1 MSFEISEKMIVNTI
15 AGFGQVIKLPEGP
28 APEQL
33 IAEEELQLNHQQSAE
48 KPVISCPSSPAPPE
62 VKEQANENAQQ
73 ADELLEKKNEKQ
85 IEKQL
90 DNQQEKQNQVQAQPA
105 KNIAPQKD
113 VPENLPNLPPP
124 LNYSRQSSQQPSQ
137 EKQLLIAEDPLPF
150 SNSLPFQQQSS
161 VESQPQNKKAP
172 ILKRLT
178 CDLKESLALAKKL
191 EIKYKY
197 PYSNDERLIT
207 IDFQLGQITTMV
219 KHISNVIFLLV
230 KTFFGQRNY
239 YLAIVPVNYTV
250 EQLRSFIIDGI
261 GQNQKMFHN
270 IKLIHPM
277 IQLKELKDSQIKLSE
292 VGLKDFSQLIFL
304 AEMTFTWDPIKKG
317 KSVILSNNNLTA
329 NKKGQSDYQTVLGT
343 LALNSGRHY
352 WEIKIEKYVDE
363 EDIFIGIA
371 RKEIDLYTQPTTTG
385 HFYGYI
391 CLCARKFG
399 ADGQISDYGYSAVQN
414 DTIGVLLEF
423 RSGIGTLSFYR
434 NGVKCGEAFNNLTG
448 TFYPAL
454 SMFYGEVQ
462 VTLDSKA
469 PLPAS

>member
-1 MSFEISEKMIVNTI
+1 MAFEITEKMIVNTI

-28 APEQL
+28 VPEQL
-33 IAEEELQLNHQQSAE
+33 TVEEENQVNHQQSE
-48 KPVISCPSSPAPPE
+48 KLIVSCPSSPAQPKKQDSG
-62 VKEQANENAQQ
+62 VENPQKS
-73 ADELLEKKNEKQ
+73 DKPIEKKNENQ
-85 IEKQL
+85 QEIQQ
-90 DNQQEKQNQVQAQPA
+90 DNQQEQQNQPQGQPS
-105 KNIAPQKD
+105 KINAPQKD
-113 VPENLPNLPPP
+113 GPQLQPNLPPP
-124 LNYSRQSSQQPSQ
+124 QSASRQSSQQPSL
-137 EKQLLIAEDPLPF
+137 EKQISMSEDPLPF
-150 SNSLPFQQQSS
+150 SNSLPFSQQSS
-161 VESQPQNKKAP
+161 TEGQPQNKKAP

-178 CDLKESLALAKKL
+178 ADLKESIALAKKL

-197 PYSNDERLIT
+197 PYSNDERLVT
-207 IDFQLGQITTMV
+207 IDFSYGKITTMV
-219 KHISNVIFLLV
+219 KNISNVIFLLI

-239 YLAIVPVNYTV
+239 YLAIVPVTFTT

-261 GQNQKMFHN
+261 GQNQKLFHN

-277 IQLKELKDSQIKLSE
+277 IQLKELKDTQIKLSE
-292 VGLKDFSQLIFL
+292 VGLKDFSQLLFL

-317 KSVILSNNNLTA
+317 KSVVLSNNNLTA

-391 CLCARKFG
+391 CLCAKKFG
-399 ADGQISDYGYSAVQN
+399 ADGQIQDYGYSAVQN

-423 RSGIGTLSFYR
+423 RSGLGTLSFYR
-434 NGVKCGEAFNNLTG
+434 NGVKCGEAFSNLTG

-462 VTLDSKA
+462 VTLDSKS
-469 PLPAS
+469 PLPSS